1 MIHNLTPIR
10 FDILEDEVEFLKTKP
25 PELHDMEVVYCGTTS
40 CAWGDISIRHGFR
53 FSSHANYIRDS
64 LQFSSS
70 RDSYFLFC
78 SETLGGFDRGFETPL
93 ETAARIQ
100 KYCDYV
106 KRKRAIFAEY
116 NEGLVTGKRLYQC
129 NGNTVTELATAS

>member
-10 FDILEDEVEFLKTKP
+10 FDILEAEVEFLKTKP
-25 PELHDMEVVYCGTTS
+25 PEKHDMQVVHCGTAS
-40 CAWGDISIRHGFR
+40 CAWGDIAIRHGFG
-53 FSSHANYIRDS
+53 FSSNAFHIAKSIQFHCSVDS
-64 LQFSSS
+64 H
-70 RDSYFLFC
+70 FLF
-78 SETLGGFDRGFETPL
+78 SDETLGGFNRYFETPIQ
-93 ETAARIQ
+93 TAARIQ

-116 NEGLVTGKRLYQC
+116 NEGLITGKHLYQC